1 MFQIIGGKRAAIRSA
16 GRGRDRDRQ
25 LLLDSRLSSIA
36 VAFGSPGIVELSLA
50 IGPLAPSAAVEE
62 RS

>member
-16 GRGRDRDRQ
+16 GRGRGRDRQ

-36 VAFGSPGIVELSLA
+36 VAFGCLGIVELSLW
-50 IGPLAPSAAVEE
+50 IGPLARTAAVEE
-62 RS
+62 